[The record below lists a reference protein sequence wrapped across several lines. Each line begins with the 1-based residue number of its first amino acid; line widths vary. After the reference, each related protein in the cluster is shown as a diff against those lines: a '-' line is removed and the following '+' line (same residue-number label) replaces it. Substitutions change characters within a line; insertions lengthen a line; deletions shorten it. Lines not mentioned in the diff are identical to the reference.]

1 MSEQIVKTRW
11 QRRLLYLAVLTG
23 GMTTLAVEISASRLL
38 GSVFGTSNIVWAN
51 IIGLILIYLTAGY
64 FIGGRVADRWPTP
77 LMFYTLITWAA
88 FFSGLI
94 PLIARPILRLAAQAV
109 QDFDAAVT
117 VGSFLSVLV
126 LFAVPVTLL
135 GFISPFALRLALTT
149 VADSGRTAGQMYA
162 ISTLGSIIGNF
173 TPVLWLIPQIGT
185 TRTFL
190 VFAGLLMLVGLAG
203 VATQN
208 RRAAFKLLWMPVLL
222 LLLTVIA
229 LRGPLRPP
237 PSGMT
242 LLYEDESAYNLIQVV
257 EDEDGYR
264 YLLLNEGQGIHS
276 QWHPTEIYF
285 RRTWGFFLAAPY
297 FNAPPFGPERVQ
309 RIAIIGLAAG
319 TIARQHEAVYPGLS
333 MDGIE
338 IDPGIVEA
346 GRQYMGMT
354 MPNLNVVVEDG
365 RFGLS
370 RLADDYTMIGIDAY
384 RVPYVPWHLTTV
396 EFFRE
401 VRKHLAPDGVLAINV
416 GRTQTDRHLV
426 EAMTRTLLDVFPS
439 VHTLDV
445 PEAYNTI
452 LVGTRQPTTSA
463 NLAANIAALR
473 PDASPVLRA
482 ALTDAWGAL
491 VPSVASDTRFTD
503 DRASVEM
510 MVDKMVIE
518 FLLEGGI
525 HELAH

>member
-1 MSEQIVKTRW
+1 MSQPAIQMPW

-64 FIGGRVADRWPTP
+64 FIGGRIADRWPTP
-77 LMFYTLITWAA
+77 LMFYTLLTWAA

-94 PLIARPILRLAAQAV
+94 PLIARPILRLAAEAV
-109 QDFDAAVT
+109 QNFDAAVT

-126 LFAVPVTLL
+126 LFALPVTLL

-149 VADSGRTAGQMYA
+149 VTDSGRTAGQMYA

-185 TRTFL
+185 IRTFL
-190 VFAGLLMLVGLAG
+190 VFAALLMLLGLTG
-203 VATQN
+203 VAVQD
-208 RRAAFKLLWMPVLL
+208 RRAALRLLWMPFLL
-222 LLLTVIA
+222 AILAFVA

-237 PSGMT
+237 PSGMS

-257 EDEDGYR
+257 QDEEGYR

-276 QWHPTEIYF
+276 QWHPTEVYF
-285 RRTWGFFLAAPY
+285 QRTWGFFLAAPY
-297 FNAPPFGPERVQ
+297 FNAPTFGPEGVQ

-319 TIARQHEAVYPGLS
+319 TIARQHQAVYPGLP

-346 GRQYMGMT
+346 GRRYMGMT
-354 MPNLNVVVEDG
+354 MPNLNVIVADG

-370 RLADDYTMIGIDAY
+370 RLGDGYTMIAVDAY

-401 VRKHLAPDGVLAINV
+401 VRDHLASDGVLAINV
-416 GRTQTDRHLV
+416 GRTHSDRRLV
-426 EAMTRTLLDVFPS
+426 QAMTRTLLDVFPT

-445 PEAYNTI
+445 PSAYNSI
-452 LVGTRQPTTSA
+452 LIATVQPTA
-463 NLAANIAALR
+463 AENLIANIAALP
-473 PDASPVLRA
+473 PDSSPILRTV
-482 ALTDAWGAL
+482 LTDAWKAL
-491 VPSVASDTRFTD
+491 VPTVASDMRFTD
-503 DRASVEM
+503 DRAPVEM
-510 MVDKMVIE
+510 LVDRMVVE
-518 FLLEGGI
+518 FVLRGGI
-525 HELAH
+525 NELAQ